1 MISIPRVAG
10 VLSCAC
16 LLGLGVSN
24 PAFANSL
31 STNEIKTQQ
40 NAERIGSLPGL
51 FKPDADTRRGIQ
63 TMKGEVVRLEAD
75 QYVVKRS
82 DEKQVSL
89 DVDET
94 TQVTRTFAP
103 GEWIEAKVIQ

>member
-1 MISIPRVAG
+1 
-10 VLSCAC
+10 
-16 LLGLGVSN
+16 
-24 PAFANSL
+24 
-31 STNEIKTQQ
+31 
-40 NAERIGSLPGL
+40 
-51 FKPDADTRRGIQ
+51 
-63 TMKGEVVRLEAD
+63 MKGEVVRLEAD